1 MWNQQQADAVDMRA
15 LEDREAR
22 RVRETRPWRLPRWRS
37 DAAVRAAVARALAH
51 RGGPLLEDFY
61 ETLRARVDLDGL
73 MPADARQC
81 LGRLAWRWLRRVPR
95 VEQPWFDAVT
105 GDLLRRMG
113 ELCWRHRVPM
123 DVVSAGISQFS
134 HGIAAQL
141 LDSALRRQDMLAA
154 GHYVGSLAHLAQE
167 RLAAAYVRG
176 EGRGVGATESRGLFA
191 LGQNMAMERERQQ
204 AALLDWAHRLAR
216 DVHLPAPRWLVPL
229 EPSPL
234 GLWLRHK
241 APHLFDDAPEL
252 ALAAQALR
260 RVDRELLPLLRTA
273 PCCTPALQ
281 QALAQLDLAL
291 GEIRFHLA
299 ELFERTLMLE
309 AGRDALTQLL
319 NRRFLS
325 AVLNR
330 QIQLQRTGR
339 SRGFAVLVLDIDH
352 FKAVNDRHGH
362 DVGDRVLQQAAGLIV
377 QHVRAGDFVFR
388 YGGEEMLV
396 VLAGVHAEEALK
408 VAEDI
413 RRRFEATPL
422 AVGRD
427 AVLNL
432 TVSIGVADH
441 DGQADPQRLIKRAD
455 AALYEAKQAGRNRCC
470 LAQAEA

>member
-1 MWNQQQADAVDMRA
+1 
-15 LEDREAR
+15 
-22 RVRETRPWRLPRWRS
+22 
-37 DAAVRAAVARALAH
+37 
-51 RGGPLLEDFY
+51 
-61 ETLRARVDLDGL
+61 
-73 MPADARQC
+73 
-81 LGRLAWRWLRRVPR
+81 
-95 VEQPWFDAVT
+95 
-105 GDLLRRMG
+105 
-113 ELCWRHRVPM
+113 
-123 DVVSAGISQFS
+123 
-134 HGIAAQL
+134 
-141 LDSALRRQDMLAA
+141 
-154 GHYVGSLAHLAQE
+154 
-167 RLAAAYVRG
+167 
-176 EGRGVGATESRGLFA
+176 
-191 LGQNMAMERERQQ
+191 
-204 AALLDWAHRLAR
+204 
-216 DVHLPAPRWLVPL
+216 VHLPAPRWLVPL

-291 GEIRFHLA
+291 DEIRFHLA
-299 ELFERTLMLE
+299 QLFERTLMLE

-413 RRRFEATPL
+413 RRRFEVTPL